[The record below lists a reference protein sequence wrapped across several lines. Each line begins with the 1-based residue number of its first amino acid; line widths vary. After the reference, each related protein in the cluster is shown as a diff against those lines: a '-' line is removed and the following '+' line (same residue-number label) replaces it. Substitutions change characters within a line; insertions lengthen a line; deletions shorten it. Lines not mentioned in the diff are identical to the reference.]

1 MSELL
6 RNDVDPV
13 ETSEWLQALESLLR
27 EEGPERARFIIDQ
40 LTAQARKAGPLEQA
54 PSKQATII
62 TGNCLTIRSLLLPNA
77 QLLRLWPAL
86 PELPRLA
93 ALCLR
98 RIRGTHHHR

>member
-40 LTAQARKAGPLEQA
+40 LTDQARKAGVDLASSGKGGSLLTDYINTIATSDEPAYPGNKELE
-54 PSKQATII
+54 KR
-62 TGNCLTIRSLLLPNA
+62 IRSIIRWNA
-77 QLLRLWPAL
+77 VMIVLRAS
-86 PELPRLA
+86 
-93 ALCLR
+93 
-98 RIRGTHHHR
+98 